1 MMWKNTIHSISPN
14 LSLKKPAMTDEL
26 TDIQNC
32 LHVELP
38 NELYQLLQEINGV
51 EGEYGDFIW
60 STSKIK
66 TENMNMRNIVD
77 FKDLYMPF
85 DCLLFIADGGNGD
98 LFGYSILNG
107 IVQRDDI
114 YVWNHEND
122 SRTWVAP
129 SLKTFMEWW
138 ENGKITI

>member
-1 MMWKNTIHSISPN
+1 MWKNTIRSISPN
-14 LSLKKPAMTDEL
+14 LSFKNPATEDEL
-26 TDIQNC
+26 TEVQKN
-32 LHVELP
+32 LQVEFP
-38 NELYQLLQEINGV
+38 NDLYQLLQETNGV

-60 STSKIK
+60 SASKIK

-129 SLKTFMEWW
+129 SLETFMKWW
-138 ENGKITI
+138 ESGKITI

>member
-1 MMWKNTIHSISPN
+1 MWKNTIHSISQN
-14 LSLKKPAMTDEL
+14 LSFNNPATKDEL
-26 TDIQNC
+26 TDIQKC
-32 LHVELP
+32 LHLEFP
-38 NELYQLLQEINGV
+38 NDLYQLLQETNGV

-85 DCLLFIADGGNGD
+85 DCLLFFADGGNGD

-107 IVQRDDI
+107 IVQREDI

-122 SRTWVAP
+122 SRTWVAS
-129 SLKTFMEWW
+129 SLETFMKWW
-138 ENGKITI
+138 ESGKIKI

>member
-1 MMWKNTIHSISPN
+1 MWKNIIRSIS
-14 LSLKKPAMTDEL
+14 LDLRLKNPATKDEL
-26 TDIQNC
+26 TEVQKY

-38 NELYQLLQEINGV
+38 NDLSHLLQETNGI

-60 STSKIK
+60 DASRIK
-66 TENMNMRNIVD
+66 TENMNMRNTVV

-85 DCLLFIADGGNGD
+85 DCLLFFADGGNGD
-98 LFGYSILNG
+98 LFGYSILNE

-129 SLKTFMEWW
+129 SLKTFMKWW
-138 ENGKITI
+138 GSGKITI

>member
-1 MMWKNTIHSISPN
+1 MWKNTIRSISLN
-14 LSLKKPAMTDEL
+14 LSLKNPAMKDEL
-26 TDIQNC
+26 ADIQKH

-38 NELYQLLQEINGV
+38 NDLYQLLQEINGIA
-51 EGEYGDFIW
+51 GEYGEFIW
-60 STSKIK
+60 NASKIK

-85 DCLLFIADGGNGD
+85 DCLLFFADGGNGD

-107 IVQRDDI
+107 MVQRDDI

-122 SRTWVAP
+122 SRTWIAP

-138 ENGKITI
+138 ESGKITI

>member
-1 MMWKNTIHSISPN
+1 MWKDTIHSIPSN
-14 LSLKKPAMTDEL
+14 LSLKNPATKDEL
-26 TDIQNC
+26 TDIQKC

-38 NELYQLLQEINGV
+38 NDLYQLLQETNGI

-60 STSKIK
+60 SASKIK
-66 TENMNMRNIVD
+66 TENMSMRNIVD

-85 DCLLFIADGGNGD
+85 DCLLFFADGGNGD

-107 IVQRDDI
+107 KVQRDDI

-138 ENGKITI
+138 ESGKMII

>member
-1 MMWKNTIHSISPN
+1 MWKDTIHSISSN
-14 LSLKKPAMTDEL
+14 LSLKNPATKEEL
-26 TDIQNC
+26 TDIQQC

-38 NELYQLLQEINGV
+38 NDLYQLLQETNGI

-60 STSKIK
+60 SASKIK
-66 TENMNMRNIVD
+66 TENMNMRNIAD

-85 DCLLFIADGGNGD
+85 GCLLFFADGGNGD

-107 IVQRDDI
+107 KVQRDDI

-122 SRTWVAP
+122 SRTWIAP
-129 SLKTFMEWW
+129 SLEIFMEWW
-138 ENGKITI
+138 ESGKITI

>member
-1 MMWKNTIHSISPN
+1 MWKNTIHSISPN
-14 LSLKKPAMTDEL
+14 LSLKKTATKDEL
-26 TDIQNC
+26 AEVHKNLQ
-32 LHVELP
+32 VELP
-38 NELYQLLQEINGV
+38 NDLNQLLQETNGV

-85 DCLLFIADGGNGD
+85 DCLLFFADGGNGD

-129 SLKTFMEWW
+129 SLETFMKWW
-138 ENGKITI
+138 ESGKIKI

>member
-1 MMWKNTIHSISPN
+1 MWKETIHSISSN
-14 LSLKKPAMTDEL
+14 LSLKNPATKEELIEIQKCLLVEL
-26 TDIQNC
+26 TND
-32 LHVELP
+32 LS
-38 NELYQLLQEINGV
+38 QLLQETNGIA
-51 EGEYGDFIW
+51 GEYGDFIW
-60 STSKIK
+60 SVSKIK

-85 DCLLFIADGGNGD
+85 DCLLFFTDGGNGD

-122 SRTWVAP
+122 SRNWVAS
-129 SLKTFMEWW
+129 SLEIFMEWW
-138 ENGKITI
+138 ESGKITI

>member
-1 MMWKNTIHSISPN
+1 MWKETIHSISSN
-14 LSLKKPAMTDEL
+14 LSLKNPATKEEL
-26 TDIQNC
+26 IEIQKC
-32 LHVELP
+32 LLVELP
-38 NELYQLLQEINGV
+38 NDLSQLLQETNGIA
-51 EGEYGDFIW
+51 GEYGDFIW
-60 STSKIK
+60 SVSKIK

-85 DCLLFIADGGNGD
+85 DCLLFFADGGNGD

-129 SLKTFMEWW
+129 SLEIFMEWW
-138 ENGKITI
+138 ESGKITI

>member
-1 MMWKNTIHSISPN
+1 MWKITIRSISQN
-14 LSLKKPAMTDEL
+14 LSFKNPATKNEL
-26 TDIQNC
+26 AEVHKNLQ
-32 LHVELP
+32 VELP
-38 NELYQLLQEINGV
+38 NDLYQLLQETNGV
-51 EGEYGDFIW
+51 QGEYGDFIW
-60 STSKIK
+60 SASKIK

-85 DCLLFIADGGNGD
+85 DCLLFFADGGNGD

-129 SLKTFMEWW
+129 SLETFMKWW
-138 ENGKITI
+138 ESGKIKI

>member
-1 MMWKNTIHSISPN
+1 MWKDTIHSISSN
-14 LSLKKPAMTDEL
+14 LSLKNSATKEEL
-26 TDIQNC
+26 TDIQQC
-32 LHVELP
+32 LYVELP
-38 NELYQLLQEINGV
+38 NGLYQLLQETNGI

-60 STSKIK
+60 SASKIK
-66 TENMNMRNIVD
+66 TENMNMRNIAD

-85 DCLLFIADGGNGD
+85 GCLLFFADGGNGD

-138 ENGKITI
+138 ESGKIII

>member
-1 MMWKNTIHSISPN
+1 MWKNIIRSISLN
-14 LSLKKPAMTDEL
+14 LCMKNPATKDEL
-26 TDIQNC
+26 ADIQKW

-38 NELYQLLQEINGV
+38 NELYQLLQETNGI

-60 STSKIK
+60 SASKIK

-85 DCLLFIADGGNGD
+85 DCLLFFADGGNGD

-107 IVQRDDI
+107 MVQRDDI

-122 SRTWVAP
+122 SRTWIAP
-129 SLKTFMEWW
+129 SLKPFMEWW
-138 ENGKITI
+138 ESGKITI

>member
-1 MMWKNTIHSISPN
+1 MWKNTIRSISSN
-14 LSLKKPAMTDEL
+14 LSLKNPATKDEL
-26 TDIQNC
+26 AEVQKN
-32 LHVELP
+32 LQLELP
-38 NELYQLLQEINGV
+38 NDLYQLLQETNGV
-51 EGEYGDFIW
+51 EGEYGQFIW
-60 STSKIK
+60 DASKIK

-77 FKDLYMPF
+77 FKDLYMPC
-85 DCLLFIADGGNGD
+85 DCLLFFADGGNGD

-129 SLKTFMEWW
+129 SLKIFMVWW
-138 ENGKITI
+138 ESGKITI

>member
-1 MMWKNTIHSISPN
+1 MWKETIHSISSN
-14 LSLKKPAMTDEL
+14 LSLKNPATKEEL
-26 TDIQNC
+26 IEIQKC
-32 LHVELP
+32 LLVELP
-38 NELYQLLQEINGV
+38 NDLSQLLQETNGIA
-51 EGEYGDFIW
+51 GEYGDFIW
-60 STSKIK
+60 SVSKIK

-85 DCLLFIADGGNGD
+85 DCLLFFTDGGNGD

-114 YVWNHEND
+114 YIWNHEND

-129 SLKTFMEWW
+129 SLEIFMEWW
-138 ENGKITI
+138 ESGKITI

>member
-1 MMWKNTIHSISPN
+1 MWKNTIHSISPN

>member
-1 MMWKNTIHSISPN
+1 MWKETIHSISSN
-14 LSLKKPAMTDEL
+14 LSLKNPATKEEL
-26 TDIQNC
+26 IEIQKC
-32 LHVELP
+32 LLVELP
-38 NELYQLLQEINGV
+38 NDLSQLLQETNGIA
-51 EGEYGDFIW
+51 GEYGDFIW
-60 STSKIK
+60 SVSKIK

-85 DCLLFIADGGNGD
+85 DCLLFFADGGNGD

-129 SLKTFMEWW
+129 SLETFMKWW
-138 ENGKITI
+138 ESGKITI

>member
-1 MMWKNTIHSISPN
+1 MWKNIIRSIS
-14 LSLKKPAMTDEL
+14 LDLRLKNPATKDEL
-26 TDIQNC
+26 TEVQKY

-38 NELYQLLQEINGV
+38 NDLSHLLQETNGI

-60 STSKIK
+60 DASRIK
-66 TENMNMRNIVD
+66 TENMNMRNTVV

-85 DCLLFIADGGNGD
+85 DCLLFFADGGNGD

-122 SRTWVAP
+122 SRTWFAP
-129 SLKTFMEWW
+129 SLKTFMKWW
-138 ENGKITI
+138 GSGKITI

>member
-1 MMWKNTIHSISPN
+1 MWKNTIRSISSN
-14 LSLKKPAMTDEL
+14 LSLKNPATKNEL
-26 TDIQNC
+26 AEVQKN
-32 LHVELP
+32 LQLELP
-38 NELYQLLQEINGV
+38 NDLYQLLQETNGI
-51 EGEYGDFIW
+51 EGEYGQFIW
-60 STSKIK
+60 DASKIK
-66 TENMNMRNIVD
+66 IENMNMRNIVD

-85 DCLLFIADGGNGD
+85 DCLLFFADGGNGD

-129 SLKTFMEWW
+129 SLKIFMVWW
-138 ENGKITI
+138 ESGKITI

>member
-1 MMWKNTIHSISPN
+1 MWKETIHSISSN
-14 LSLKKPAMTDEL
+14 LSLKNPAMKEEL
-26 TDIQNC
+26 IEIQKC
-32 LHVELP
+32 LLVELP
-38 NELYQLLQEINGV
+38 NDLSQLLQETNGIA
-51 EGEYGDFIW
+51 GEYGDFIW
-60 STSKIK
+60 SASKIK
-66 TENMNMRNIVD
+66 RENMNMRYIVD

-85 DCLLFIADGGNGD
+85 DCLLFFADGGNGD

-138 ENGKITI
+138 ESGKITI

>member
-1 MMWKNTIHSISPN
+1 MWKNIIRSIS
-14 LSLKKPAMTDEL
+14 LDLRLKNPATKDEL
-26 TDIQNC
+26 TEVQKY

-38 NELYQLLQEINGV
+38 NDLSHLLQEINGI

-60 STSKIK
+60 DASRIK
-66 TENMNMRNIVD
+66 TENMNMRNTVV

-85 DCLLFIADGGNGD
+85 DCLLFFADGGNGD

-138 ENGKITI
+138 GSGKITI

>member
-1 MMWKNTIHSISPN
+1 MWKNTIRSISAN
-14 LSLKKPAMTDEL
+14 LSLKNPATKDEL
-26 TDIQNC
+26 AEVQKN
-32 LHVELP
+32 LQLELP
-38 NELYQLLQEINGV
+38 NDLYQLLQETNGI
-51 EGEYGDFIW
+51 EGEYGQFIW
-60 STSKIK
+60 DASKIK
-66 TENMNMRNIVD
+66 IENMNMRNIID

-85 DCLLFIADGGNGD
+85 DCLLFFADGGNGD

-129 SLKTFMEWW
+129 SLKIFMVWW
-138 ENGKITI
+138 ESGKITI

>member
-1 MMWKNTIHSISPN
+1 MWKNIIHSISSN
-14 LSLKKPAMTDEL
+14 LSLKNPATNDEL
-26 TDIQNC
+26 TDIQQC
-32 LHVELP
+32 IHVELP
-38 NELYQLLQEINGV
+38 NDLYQLLKETNGI

-60 STSKIK
+60 SALKIK
-66 TENMNMRNIVD
+66 TENMNMRNIAD

-85 DCLLFIADGGNGD
+85 DCLLFFADGGDGD

-129 SLKTFMEWW
+129 SLEIFMEWW
-138 ENGKITI
+138 KSGKITI

>member
-1 MMWKNTIHSISPN
+1 MWKNTIRSISSN
-14 LSLKKPAMTDEL
+14 LSLKNPATKDEL
-26 TDIQNC
+26 AEVQKN
-32 LHVELP
+32 LQLELP
-38 NELYQLLQEINGV
+38 NDLYQLLQETNGI
-51 EGEYGDFIW
+51 EGEYGQFIW
-60 STSKIK
+60 DASKIK
-66 TENMNMRNIVD
+66 IENMNMRNIVG

-85 DCLLFIADGGNGD
+85 DCLLFFADGGNGD

-129 SLKTFMEWW
+129 SLKIFMVWW
-138 ENGKITI
+138 ESGKITI

>member
-1 MMWKNTIHSISPN
+1 MWKNTIHSISPN
-14 LSLKKPAMTDEL
+14 LSLKKPATKDEL
-26 TDIQNC
+26 AEVHKNLQ
-32 LHVELP
+32 VELP
-38 NELYQLLQEINGV
+38 NDLNQLLQETNGV

-77 FKDLYMPF
+77 FKGLYMPF
-85 DCLLFIADGGNGD
+85 DCLLFFADAGNGD

-129 SLKTFMEWW
+129 SLETFMKWW
-138 ENGKITI
+138 ESGKIKI